1 MDDQIKNPLIGDY
14 DKYSM
19 FQQIHV
25 MIFIGF
31 GYLMVFLKTF
41 SWSAIGFTYI
51 ASAFAIEVYI
61 LFSGFWHGC
70 FHHGDFSMI
79 EISINSM
86 ITADFCAGAVMI
98 TFGVLL
104 GKVTLA

>member
-1 MDDQIKNPLIGDY
+1 
-14 DKYSM
+14 
-19 FQQIHV
+19 

-51 ASAFAIEVYI
+51 ASAFAIELYI
-61 LFSGFWHGC
+61 LYSGFWHGC
-70 FHHGDFSMI
+70 IKGHFALINITIDTMIFS
-79 EISINSM
+79 
-86 ITADFCAGAVMI
+86 DFCAGSVMI

-104 GKVTLA
+104 GKVTLS